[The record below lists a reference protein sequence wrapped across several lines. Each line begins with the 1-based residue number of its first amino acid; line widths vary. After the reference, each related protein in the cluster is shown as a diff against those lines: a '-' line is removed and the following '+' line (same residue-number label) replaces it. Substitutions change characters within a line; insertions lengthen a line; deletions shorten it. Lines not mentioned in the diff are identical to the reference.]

1 MTVSTISTMHWRSIG
16 PFRGG
21 RVVAVAGDHRDRNTF
36 YFGGVAGGVWKTTD
50 GGTYWRNVSDGFF
63 RTSSVGALAVADSDP
78 AVIYAG
84 MGEAC
89 IRSDVSAGDG
99 VYRSNDHGKSWTH
112 LGLDDTRHISRVRV
126 HPNDPDLVYVAALGH
141 AFGPNKQRG
150 VFRSEDGGKRWE
162 HILFKSE
169 DSGAIDLSMDPQNPR
184 ILFAAFWQVRRTPW
198 GLDSAGPESGLWR
211 SIDGGDTWT
220 DLTDRPGMPD
230 GIKGRIG
237 VAISPAQSGRVWA
250 IVEAEDG
257 VLLRSDDNGDTWERM
272 NDSTIVRQR
281 PFYHQHIFAHPT
293 DPDTMWTLPIQA
305 WRSDD
310 GGRTF
315 AMMTTPHS
323 DNHDLWVDPADPQRM
338 IGGHDGGACVS
349 YDGGDTWSTIFNQP
363 TSQFY
368 HVATD
373 TQFPYRVYGTQQDNT
388 AISVPHRSH
397 KGAIVWQDCYPTGSS
412 ESGYIAVRPDNPNIV
427 YSGAVGSAPG
437 GGGALLRYDHASG
450 QVRIITVWPE
460 MSYGLGAKD
469 MKYRFQWTFPI
480 VISPH
485 DPGVLYAAANRV
497 FRSNDEGTTWEAI
510 SPDLTR
516 NDPTKGEPG
525 GGPITRDVSGAEVY
539 CTVFSFVESPHQ
551 AGLFWAG
558 TDDGRVHISSNG
570 GATWTEI
577 TPDGLP
583 KWATVTMIEQSPHDP
598 NTAYMAAWNY
608 KLDDNTAYLYRTSDL
623 GLTWQPITAGIPKG
637 EFVRV
642 VREDPVRPGLLYI
655 GTESTIYVSHDAGD
669 SWHSLQ
675 HNLPV
680 SPIHDL
686 VVKDGNIVVAT
697 HGRSF
702 WILDDLAPLRQLTD
716 DAIGKPAHLF
726 KPDHAYRLLPTIGG
740 IASERVG
747 PGKNYWTALGVGATF
762 EEISVPDGDFTRS
775 FLDAG
780 ENPPEGVI
788 VTYHLR
794 DRSEQGASLTF
805 LDAEGATIRRIE
817 IDGERGMNR
826 FVWDMRHE
834 GAREAPGDDDAKEIA
849 GPGLDGPLATPGA
862 YAVRLDVAGESQA
875 QSFQILADPRAEVA
889 DDDLAQQ
896 LSLQLLLRDKLSDT
910 HDAIN
915 SLRQVRRQV
924 REWQGRGK
932 AAGEVLAESGDAIVG
947 KLGHIE
953 DRLISTWSTT
963 ERGQMGRPLPKLVD
977 ALTTLTAVVASA
989 DAVPTRNSYA
999 VFDVLTERIAEQTD
1013 ELDRII
1019 DEDIPAFIE
1028 QVHEFGVPA
1037 IVPEP

>member
-1 MTVSTISTMHWRSIG
+1 
-16 PFRGG
+16 
-21 RVVAVAGDHRDRNTF
+21 
-36 YFGGVAGGVWKTTD
+36 
-50 GGTYWRNVSDGFF
+50 
-63 RTSSVGALAVADSDP
+63 
-78 AVIYAG
+78 

-99 VYRSNDHGKSWTH
+99 VYRSNDYGKYWTH
-112 LGLDDTRHISRVRV
+112 LGLEDTRHISRVRV
-126 HPNDPDLVYVAALGH
+126 HPENPDLVYVAALGH

-150 VFRSEDGGKRWE
+150 VFRSKDGGRSWE
-162 HILFKSE
+162 QILFKSE

-184 ILFAAFWQVRRTPW
+184 ILFAAIWEVRRTPW
-198 GLDSAGPESGLWR
+198 GLTSAGPESGLWR
-211 SIDGGDTWT
+211 SNDGGDTWT
-220 DLTDRPGMPD
+220 DLTENPGMPD

-257 VLLRSDDNGDTWERM
+257 VLLRSDDNGDTWERV
-272 NDSTIVRQR
+272 NDTTIVRQR

-315 AMMTTPHS
+315 TMMTTPHS

-412 ESGYIAVRPDNPNIV
+412 ESGYIAVRPDNTDIV

-485 DPGVLYAAANRV
+485 DPNVLYAAANHV
-497 FRSNDEGTTWEAI
+497 FRSTDEGTTWEAI

-516 NDPTKGEPG
+516 NDPSKGEPG

-539 CTVFSFVESPHQ
+539 CTIFSFVESPYQ

-558 TDDGRVHISSNG
+558 TDDGRVHISTNA
-570 GATWTEI
+570 GAAWTEI

-583 KWATVTMIEQSPHDP
+583 KWATVSMIEQSPHDP
-598 NTAYMAAWNY
+598 NTAYLAAWNY
-608 KLDDNTAYLYRTSDL
+608 KNGDDTVYLYRTNDL
-623 GLTWQPITAGIPKG
+623 GLSWQPITAGIPEG

-642 VREDPVRPGLLYI
+642 VREDPVKRGLLYI
-655 GTESTIYVSHDAGD
+655 GTENTVYVSHNAGD
-669 SWHSLQ
+669 TWHSLQ

-686 VVKDGNIVVAT
+686 VVKEGNIVVAT

-702 WILDDLAPLRQLTD
+702 WILDDLAPLRQLTGD
-716 DAIGKPAHLF
+716 TMDKPAHLF
-726 KPDHAYRLLPTIGG
+726 KPDPAYRLLPTIGA

-762 EEISVPDGDFTRS
+762 EEISVPEGGFTRA

-788 VTYHLR
+788 VTYHLGEN
-794 DRSEQGASLTF
+794 SEEGAALTF
-805 LDAEGATIRRIE
+805 LDEDGNAIRHLE
-817 IDGERGMNR
+817 VSGQSGMNR
-826 FVWDMRHE
+826 FVWDMRYE
-834 GAREAPGDDDAKEIA
+834 GAREAPGDDAAKEIA
-849 GPGLDGPLATPGA
+849 GPGLAGPLATPGT
-862 YAVRLDVAGESQA
+862 YAVRLDVDGESQTQTFA
-875 QSFQILADPRAEVA
+875 ILGDPRAVFT
-889 DDDLAQQ
+889 DDDLAEQ
-896 LSLQLLLRDKLSDT
+896 LSLQLRLREKLSET

-915 SLRQVRRQV
+915 SLRRVRRQV
-924 REWQGRGK
+924 REWQLRGK
-932 AAGEVLAESGDAIVG
+932 AAGEMLAESGDAIVG
-947 KLGHIE
+947 KLGDIE
-953 DRLISTWSTT
+953 DRLIPTWSTS
-963 ERGQMGRPLPKLVD
+963 ERGQMGRPLPKLID

-1013 ELDRII
+1013 ELARII
-1019 DEDIPAFIE
+1019 DEDVPAFIE
-1028 QVHEFGVPA
+1028 QVHELGVPS
-1037 IVPEP
+1037 IVPRP